1 MAEKPRDARQKSD
14 EQQPKRKRDVEPA
27 KSETETEPPQ
37 AIQKDVAVEDRFQS
51 TDN

>member
-1 MAEKPRDARQKSD
+1 MAEKPRDARQKAD